1 MKRFLSLCLGLA
13 AFTAMPVLAQAPPQL
28 PTGKI
33 HGHVINPSGAPQA
46 SGNVTAVLVTRAASG
61 PGLSPQTE
69 KQAVFQVDQNGE
81 FGGDVPAGLYN
92 LVFRQT
98 DTPPDKQVD
107 HIDGIKVVAGQTTE
121 QDIDMSRQAFIDQLT
136 PEQKKALEE
145 MRKHNA
151 DAMKVNEVIKHL
163 NADLAAVSKDI
174 SDADQARAEAT

>member
-13 AFTAMPVLAQAPPQL
+13 AFTAIPVLAQAPPQV

-81 FGGDVPAGLYN
+81 FGGDVPAGVDGRPSYS
-92 LVFRQT
+92 VKG
-98 DTPPDKQVD
+98 DASHYTP
-107 HIDGIKVVAGQTTE
+107 VAGV
-121 QDIDMSRQAFIDQLT
+121 R
-136 PEQKKALEE
+136 
-145 MRKHNA
+145 
-151 DAMKVNEVIKHL
+151 
-163 NADLAAVSKDI
+163 AA
-174 SDADQARAEAT
+174 T